1 MTEGRLAA
9 RRLARRPGATIASVL
24 TLACAIGA
32 ASATYSLVA
41 AVLLRPLP
49 IAAPDRLVVVATPL
63 TSGRDAGT
71 LDDRFIYPSYRAI
84 RDGGVFAALVA
95 EWGSPQ
101 PLRTSA
107 GGAIETRFGSFV
119 SYNFF
124 DTLGVPIPLGRTFT
138 SSDDRRGAPGVAIL
152 TDRYWQRT
160 FNSDPAVI
168 GRTITVADKPVTV
181 IGVAARGFRGLS
193 LAVTPDLFLPLTSSR
208 ISAFRRSTISRTR
221 TPATPRQPESGS

>member
-84 RDGGVFAALVA
+84 RDGGVFAALV
-95 EWGSPQ
+95 
-101 PLRTSA
+101 
-107 GGAIETRFGSFV
+107 
-119 SYNFF
+119 
-124 DTLGVPIPLGRTFT
+124 
-138 SSDDRRGAPGVAIL
+138 
-152 TDRYWQRT
+152 
-160 FNSDPAVI
+160 
-168 GRTITVADKPVTV
+168 
-181 IGVAARGFRGLS
+181 
-193 LAVTPDLFLPLTSSR
+193 SR
-208 ISAFRRSTISRTR
+208 
-221 TPATPRQPESGS
+221 P